1 MCFLQISFLYALW
14 CPSLC
19 SPFMCLP
26 PKLGW
31 KIVYIKILAAESHSL
46 SNLGRLSYLMISSTD
61 SDQRSARHSQMGPT
75 ETQTSRSG
83 GLIGDWETIPTAFRK
98 DETWVENRHTHA
110 CKCSPNSPFPTV
122 LPMSTD
128 SAASPSKT
136 PLLAAL
142 FARLSC
148 FIQFFDSE

>member
-1 MCFLQISFLYALW
+1 MWFLF
-14 CPSLC
+14 LC
-19 SPFMCLP
+19 SSFVCLP

-46 SNLGRLSYLMISSTD
+46 SNLERLSYLMISSTD

-75 ETQTSRSG
+75 ETPKRRLG
-83 GLIGDWETIPTAFRK
+83 GLMGDWETIPTDFPK
-98 DETWVENRHTHA
+98 DETWVQNRHTHA

-122 LPMSTD
+122 LPVSMD
-128 SAASPSKT
+128 SAASLSES
-136 PLLAAL
+136 PLLTAL

-148 FIQFFDSE
+148 FIQLFDSE